1 MLSNLSDSS
10 GFQHTAARR
19 WLLRT
24 ALAGGSFWICFNT
37 QPPEGGCLRNIMIQH
52 KKRLFQH
59 TATRRWLPY
68 QRAFLY
74 RPHYGFNTQPP
85 EGGCLLC
92 VNFFH

>member
-59 TATRRWLPY
+59 TATRRWL
-68 QRAFLY
+68 QGRSSFL
-74 RPHYGFNTQPP
+74 RFDESFNTQPP
-85 EGGCLLC
+85 EGGCDKAHLAS
-92 VNFFH
+92 V